1 MLDYEKLA
9 DEVSALLKQKETTF
23 DNAFITIMK
32 QYPVIT
38 GEAWKE
44 AKSKIGSILAK
55 RPRKPR
61 TKKAKG
67 LPKTETLFCVLAS
80 DTRSVEFLSK
90 YGTTFKFGK
99 SREGVPVLFSYSG
112 TCQPSDTHKKDAE
125 EFAKYFFAQPLA
137 LKQIFGVQGI
147 TLKESSATRI
157 VLLIDNTFSALFM
170 QTDKGVTAHVT
181 REGEVVRQK
190 DVPQELMGKARAIAR
205 THFKGA
211 SSLLLNFG

>member
-9 DEVSALLKQKETTF
+9 NEVSALLKQKDATF

-55 RPRKPR
+55 RPRKLR

-67 LPKTETLFCVLAS
+67 LQKTETLFCVLAS
-80 DTRSVEFLSK
+80 DIHSVEFLSK

-99 SREGVPVLFSYSG
+99 NREGAPALFSYSG
-112 TCQPSDTHKKDAE
+112 TCQPSDAHKKDAE
-125 EFAKYFFAQPLA
+125 VFAKYFFAQPLA
-137 LKQIFGVQGI
+137 PKQIFRAQGI
-147 TLKESSATRI
+147 TLKESSTTRI
-157 VLLIDNTFSALFM
+157 VLLIDNTFHALFTP
-170 QTDKGVTAHVT
+170 TDRGVTAHIT

-190 DVPQELMGKARAIAR
+190 DVPQELMSKARAIAR